1 MWVEYYCISACQHT
15 HCVAENCFTRVS
27 TWCDRADNTKRSH
40 LDQSQSSVSGPCSC
54 CNVFC
59 SRCLV
64 CYQVMLQDLIS
75 YITHTSFLNTH
86 TCQYFRI
93 FFDLLADAGDDLFSL
108 VHRHCLNYQ
117 LSLLGCFDSI
127 IHILENAMFS
137 GRSICDLHFCHNFL
151 YNFLYH
157 ILTYW
162 HEMSSLIFRQKFISG
177 QAEP

>member
-137 GRSICDLHFCHNFL
+137 GHNFL

-157 ILTYW
+157 VLTYW
-162 HEMSSLIFRQKFISG
+162 HEMSSLIFRQKIISG